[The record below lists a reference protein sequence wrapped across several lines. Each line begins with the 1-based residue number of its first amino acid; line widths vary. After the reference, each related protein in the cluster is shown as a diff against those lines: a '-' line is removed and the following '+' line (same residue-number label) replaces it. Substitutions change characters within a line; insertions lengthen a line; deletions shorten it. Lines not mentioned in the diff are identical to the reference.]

1 MRSLALVALLFM
13 ACGSRAEAPGTAAPA
28 APSATPTA
36 AATVT
41 ASPTPTARPNP
52 TAGPG
57 TYTSLG
63 LAYRV
68 DLPSGW
74 RRSACQSTR
83 GITAP
88 PATETFTDATID
100 GETATDTGAG
110 QDLVTVHVEDS
121 SPGQTALA
129 WLESGKL
136 GFSSQ
141 SHFEKASIDG
151 HDAARIVPN
160 DGSASGVF
168 ALAARGHIY
177 TVSIGIRDQ
186 AARSPATALM
196 SSFHVLTDAELADA
210 RASLA
215 SPSPA
220 PARTAE
226 EVADTLAR
234 GFAQKDTTLLATV
247 ASPCLTQGYE
257 QAGPAMAATSKMLA
271 GLAQQFGSGLNVAV
285 TPRPFLDQS
294 PTYVAVSSKWT
305 GGGQPDRTA
314 KLMIVVVG
322 STWYWDGWIFAQPV
336 R

>member
-1 MRSLALVALLFM
+1 M
-13 ACGSRAEAPGTAAPA
+13 
-28 APSATPTA
+28 TPTQ

-41 ASPTPTARPNP
+41 PSPAPTLRPNP

-57 TYTSLG
+57 TYISAA

-83 GITAP
+83 GVTQP

-100 GETATDTGAG
+100 AESGTDMGSA
-110 QDLVTVHVEDS
+110 QDVVLVHVEAS
-121 SPGQTALA
+121 SAGQTALA
-129 WLESGKL
+129 WLESGKM

-141 SHFEKASIDG
+141 AHFEKATVDG

-160 DGSASGVF
+160 DGSTSGVF
-168 ALAARGHIY
+168 AVAARDHIY
-177 TVSIGIRDQ
+177 AVSMGLRDQ
-186 AARSPATALM
+186 AARATAIAIM
-196 SSFHVLTDAELADA
+196 NTFHVLSDAELADV

-215 SPSPA
+215 TPSPA

-226 EVADTLAR
+226 EVADALAR
-234 GFAQKDTTLLATV
+234 GFALKDTVLLASV

-257 QAGPAMAATSKMLA
+257 QAGPSMAATSKMLA
-271 GLAQQFGSGLNVAV
+271 SLAQQFAGGLSVAV
-285 TPRPFLDQS
+285 TARPLLDQS

-305 GGGQPDRTA
+305 GGGQPDRMA
-314 KLMIVVVG
+314 KLMIVAVG